1 MNASSPPDV
10 GTVVY
15 SRAGRDAGR
24 YFVVLEVLDDQYVLI
39 ADGDLRKIANPKKK
53 KLKHLDIKMV
63 SIPIVKERMRE
74 KGRLF
79 DYDIRQNL
87 GALGLGPDKDG
98 QEK

>member
-1 MNASSPPDV
+1 MNASPPEV
-10 GTVVY
+10 GTVVI

-24 YFVVLEVLDDQYVLI
+24 CFVVLGVVDEQYVLI
-39 ADGDLRKIANPKKK
+39 ADGDLRKIAKPKKK

-79 DYDIRQNL
+79 DSDIRQNL
-87 GALGLGPDKDG
+87 EALGYGPDKDE
-98 QEK
+98 EK